1 MVWTINLMYAV
12 LLTSVTGAILFGF
25 WYGIGCLL
33 ERIGF
38 INVIYELLKAVLF
51 FWYIPLAFLVVMYVN
66 TCKILWGGFLC
77 KITPHLLTFSK
88 LFCMIWFFGVLLNI
102 GCYLVELRSVNRR
115 YRNAIPCDDWMYDYF
130 EQICTEL
137 RIPIGK
143 VELVQDSHDTIP
155 KIVGAFHPKVV
166 LPMRD
171 YTRDELRVIFIHELT
186 HYKQRALWLKHL
198 TEIAIAFHFFNP
210 CIWIFSRKVD
220 YWGEY
225 ACDYEAISVHGNM
238 KGYFEVI
245 ADMEINANKEDRL
258 MSKLVKS
265 KNDLVDRMKLMK
277 KTYKIQRKSKLKAA
291 ALVAVMALASTC
303 SVSAATVFAGNT
315 YMNAYYATVVEKED
329 LTQYAGSYEEYEA
342 DGFEEGVTVT
352 IGEVNTNARTEENPF
367 KWTIAKNAATT
378 TSTFSASS
386 GQTIYVTVVAT
397 SSSATFRAGIIEP
410 DGTLRYANSEDGVV
424 YHAFELD
431 QTGKYSVYVQNMGS
445 SSITVNGS
453 YIVR

>member
-1 MVWTINLMYAV
+1 
-12 LLTSVTGAILFGF
+12 
-25 WYGIGCLL
+25 
-33 ERIGF
+33 
-38 INVIYELLKAVLF
+38 
-51 FWYIPLAFLVVMYVN
+51 
-66 TCKILWGGFLC
+66 
-77 KITPHLLTFSK
+77 
-88 LFCMIWFFGVLLNI
+88 
-102 GCYLVELRSVNRR
+102 
-115 YRNAIPCDDWMYDYF
+115 
-130 EQICTEL
+130 
-137 RIPIGK
+137 
-143 VELVQDSHDTIP
+143 
-155 KIVGAFHPKVV
+155 
-166 LPMRD
+166 
-171 YTRDELRVIFIHELT
+171 
-186 HYKQRALWLKHL
+186 
-198 TEIAIAFHFFNP
+198 
-210 CIWIFSRKVD
+210 
-220 YWGEY
+220 
-225 ACDYEAISVHGNM
+225 M